1 MQEYILIAQQT
12 YHIERFVRQGP
23 QAWVLTEVVGR
34 DATMTLEA
42 IQAVLALTDV
52 YELVEFP
59 PEAPTDERTAL

>member
-1 MQEYILIAQQT
+1 M
-12 YHIERFVRQGP
+12 
-23 QAWVLTEVVGR
+23 LTEAVGR

-42 IQAVLALTDV
+42 IQAVLALVDV